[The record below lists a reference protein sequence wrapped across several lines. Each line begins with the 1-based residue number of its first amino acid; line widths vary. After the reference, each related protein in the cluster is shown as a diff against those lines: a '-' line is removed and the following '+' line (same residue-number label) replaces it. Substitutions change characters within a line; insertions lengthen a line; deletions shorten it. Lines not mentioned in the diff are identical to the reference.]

1 MPDLMSVHHV
11 GTLSNAGVCEI
22 KVYQVRF
29 VNSPLKFSDAL
40 RRHERTCKSRGSFR
54 AEGHSEDQEYVNPD
68 EIHQPKRVCLAIETL
83 GNAVS
88 PIVNDPQVLGSV
100 LSPFDLST
108 DPSDLSLEKES
119 KVANIS
125 SEPHLQNEHSLS
137 YQSNENLSFSD
148 PFLDPTHDLL
158 QSMPSPLDFSTLDL
172 LFSSQIT
179 SDIIQAEKLEY
190 LAYFTSSMGMSTFT
204 DRESFRWRQKLV
216 ANAYEDKDTSKGRQV
231 SKANQKLP
239 PIIVSD
245 PLAPKSLELMRSL
258 RNIICN
264 KRNNDVITFDWSS
277 ETHDQCQIFFST
289 PNIRR
294 FLEYFWSL
302 WYPNCPIIHKPLFNP
317 HTATPGLLSVM
328 TVIGACLSPYQEDS
342 KAAKKWLDSIEELI
356 FSHECFRD
364 NHSPRSNDSK
374 WKKERLQSIQA
385 GYLVCSLQK
394 REGPG
399 EAQARI
405 RRYRHASMVTVSEA
419 LIP

>member
-1 MPDLMSVHHV
+1 
-11 GTLSNAGVCEI
+11 
-22 KVYQVRF
+22 
-29 VNSPLKFSDAL
+29 
-40 RRHERTCKSRGSFR
+40 
-54 AEGHSEDQEYVNPD
+54 
-68 EIHQPKRVCLAIETL
+68 
-83 GNAVS
+83 
-88 PIVNDPQVLGSV
+88 
-100 LSPFDLST
+100 
-108 DPSDLSLEKES
+108 
-119 KVANIS
+119 
-125 SEPHLQNEHSLS
+125 
-137 YQSNENLSFSD
+137 
-148 PFLDPTHDLL
+148 
-158 QSMPSPLDFSTLDL
+158 MPSPLDFSTLDL

-204 DRESFRWRQKLV
+204 DRESFRRRQKLV
-216 ANAYEDKDTSKGRQV
+216 ADAYEDKVTSKRRQV
-231 SKANQKLP
+231 SKTNQKVP

-342 KAAKKWLDSIEELI
+342 KAARKWLDSIEELI

-364 NHSPRSNDSK
+364 NSSPRNNDSK